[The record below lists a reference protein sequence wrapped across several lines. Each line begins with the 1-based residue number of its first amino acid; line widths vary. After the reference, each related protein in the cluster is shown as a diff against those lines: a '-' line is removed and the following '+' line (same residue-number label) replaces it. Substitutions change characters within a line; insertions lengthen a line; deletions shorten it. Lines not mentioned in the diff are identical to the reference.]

1 MMCLVGK
8 SEGQIAKPVP
18 AGEPSK
24 KDNAGPDAD
33 KTGPKGKMKHLC
45 WPTLCSLLGG
55 SKKDPASEPSKK
67 DNAGPNADKTG
78 PKGKM
83 KHLCWPT

>member
-8 SEGQIAKPVP
+8 SEGQIAKPVL
-18 AGEPSK
+18 AGDPSK

-45 WPTLCSLLGG
+45 
-55 SKKDPASEPSKK
+55 
-67 DNAGPNADKTG
+67 
-78 PKGKM
+78 
-83 KHLCWPT
+83 